1 MTSTVAGSRADYC
14 LVSLL
19 LVTSGGA
26 WAEDPAED
34 AADDADALPDME
46 FLEYLGSWED
56 SDEEWI
62 LFAGEDDMPAERTDP
77 APEGDTS
84 VESDDER

>member
-1 MTSTVAGSRADYC
+1 MAGSRADYC

-26 WAEDPAED
+26 WAEDAAED
-34 AADDADALPDME
+34 AADGADALPDME

-56 SDEEWI
+56 SDEEWM
-62 LFAGEDDMPAERTDP
+62 LFAGEEDMPPERSEP
-77 APEGDTS
+77 APAGDTP